1 MVHDL
6 YFGPLPKHQ
15 FFKSVNTFSVL
26 ILSFISSVEP
36 INVRLLMLKLARQ
49 KLQVGGGKLMSCLQ
63 GLLGNKHRRS
73 KGEVF
78 EKKSFCTLSCSN
90 VELALLQ
97 GPHMHFDQAF
107 SCSNCK
113 YLNIACSF
121 AKTKSKRR
129 MFPRQKK

>member
-1 MVHDL
+1 
-6 YFGPLPKHQ
+6 
-15 FFKSVNTFSVL
+15 
-26 ILSFISSVEP
+26 
-36 INVRLLMLKLARQ
+36 
-49 KLQVGGGKLMSCLQ
+49 MSCLQ

-107 SCSNCK
+107 SCSNF
-113 YLNIACSF
+113 S
-121 AKTKSKRR
+121 AKVPLSINTKK
-129 MFPRQKK
+129 MLDE